1 MSNAALNKSALN
13 KSTLSKSTGSNFDMR
28 RSFALIGIDVFFAL
42 ASMMMVVRWRLDWAN
57 QPVLGNIDHKS
68 AYIAGAATLLVWVIL
83 RQDRA
88 IWRFTT
94 LDDFRRISVGIA
106 AVAMIVPLILLFFF
120 DRANHFP
127 RTAPFLFAAM
137 FFGLI
142 IVSRVISMLLQNGD
156 FRALFRARSTYGQDA
171 LLVGPA
177 PHLYNYLIERARKG
191 GAGTKQHMGFN
202 PVGLIETTGLY
213 EGRTIRSVPILGG
226 PDALRG
232 IYLKTTGRQAKPLQ
246 IIAVDP
252 SPDRRET
259 AKLVKVAAELGAPL
273 SRRSSDVSQ
282 GLTTF
287 EAADLIG
294 RDMRM
299 LDLAPVKDMFEGR
312 VVLVTGAGG
321 SIGSELSKQIAQLNP
336 SKLILVD
343 HSEFH
348 LYNLEKSLAPFHA
361 EDDEKCWMTFLGDV
375 RNRPRMQEIFAVNR
389 PEIVLHAA
397 ALKHVPLGQKNPLEV
412 LRTNVMGTCHVLDMC
427 EAYDVSHFILVS
439 TDKAVN
445 PVNMMGA
452 SKRIV
457 EMMTLARQAA
467 LPELQASCVRFG
479 NVLASNGSVVN
490 LFEEQIAMGGPV
502 TVTHPEV
509 ERYFMMLEE
518 AAALV
523 LQSAALGANRREAS
537 QDGHDAEGSIYVLEM
552 GEPVNIARLARQ
564 LIRLRGKVPDVDI
577 EVRFTGLRHGEKL
590 TEILAYKEEDLAPTE
605 VDGIQICN
613 HIVLHPAAVL
623 KQTKTLVRALNTR
636 DRAAIRKSIAQLV
649 PGYDPAHL
657 LDEPELAI
665 ISNFEDV
672 ADVANDVDDGTGTEG

>member
-1 MSNAALNKSALN
+1 MSS
-13 KSTLSKSTGSNFDMR
+13 SGTSSFRVR
-28 RSFALIGIDVFFAL
+28 RSLRLIGVDVFFAFV
-42 ASMMMVVRWRLDWAN
+42 SMICVIRWRLDFLN
-57 QPVLGNIDHKS
+57 QPVLSNIDHKA
-68 AYIAGAATLLVWVIL
+68 AYIGAAATLIIWVLL

-94 LDDFRRISVGIA
+94 LEDFKRISVGIA
-106 AVAMIVPLILLFFF
+106 GVAMTVPLVLLFFV
-120 DRANHFP
+120 DRADNFP

-142 IVSRVISMLLQNGD
+142 ILSRLVTMIVKNGD

-177 PHLYNYLIERARKG
+177 PHLYNYLIDRARKG
-191 GAGTKQHMGFN
+191 GAKSNQHMGFN
-202 PVGLIETTGLY
+202 PVGLIETSGLY
-213 EGRTIRSVPILGG
+213 EGRTIRSVPVLGG
-226 PDALRG
+226 PDNLRD
-232 IYLKTTGRQAKPLQ
+232 IYEDTSGRQDKPLQ
-246 IIAVDP
+246 IISVDP
-252 SPDRRET
+252 APDRVVT
-259 AKLVKVAAELGAPL
+259 AKLVKIAAELGAPL
-273 SRRSSDVSQ
+273 SRRSRDPNQ
-282 GLTTF
+282 GLSAF

-294 RDMRM
+294 RDMRV
-299 LDLAPVKDMFEGR
+299 LDLAPVKEMFEGR

-336 SKLILVD
+336 AKLILVD

-348 LYNLEKSLAPFHA
+348 LYKLEKMLTPFNP
-361 EDDEKCWMTFLGDV
+361 KMSKPCWSTFIGDI
-375 RNRPRMQEIFAVNR
+375 RNAPRMREIFAVQR

-412 LRTNVMGTCHVLDMC
+412 LRTNVMGTSIVLDMC
-427 EAYDVSHFILVS
+427 ATFDVEHFILIS
-439 TDKAVN
+439 TDKAVA

-467 LPELQASCVRFG
+467 LPGLQASCVRFG

-502 TVTHPEV
+502 TVTHREV
-509 ERYFMMLEE
+509 DRYFMMLEE

-523 LQSAALGANRREAS
+523 LQSAALGSARREAS
-537 QDGHDAEGSIYVLEM
+537 TTGHDESSCIYVLEM
-552 GEPVNIARLARQ
+552 GEPVNIGRLARQ

-577 EVRFTGLRHGEKL
+577 EVRYTGLRPGEKL
-590 TEILAYKEEDLAPTE
+590 TEALSYDDEDLVPTD
-605 VDGIQICN
+605 VDGIQLFN
-613 HIVLHPAAVL
+613 RAVL
-623 KQTKTLVRALNTR
+623 EPASVLRRTKSLISALNTR
-636 DRAAIRKSIAQLV
+636 DRDAIRKSIAQLV
-649 PGYDPAHL
+649 PGYDSANV

-665 ISNFEDV
+665 VPNIADV
-672 ADVANDVDDGTGTEG
+672 DFVANDVDDGTGTQG

>member
-1 MSNAALNKSALN
+1 
-13 KSTLSKSTGSNFDMR
+13 
-28 RSFALIGIDVFFAL
+28 
-42 ASMMMVVRWRLDWAN
+42 MMMVVRWRLDWAN
-57 QPVLGNIDHKS
+57 EPILGNIDHKS
-68 AYIAGAATLLVWVIL
+68 AYIAGAATLLIWVLL

-94 LDDFRRISVGIA
+94 LDDFRRIGAGIA
-106 AVAMIVPLILLFFF
+106 AVAMIVPLVLLFFF
-120 DRANHFP
+120 DRADHFP

-137 FFGLI
+137 FFALI

-177 PHLYNYLIERARKG
+177 PHLYNYLIDRARKG
-191 GAGTKQHMGFN
+191 GSGTNQHMGFN
-202 PVGLIETTGLY
+202 PVGLIETSGLY
-213 EGRTIRSVPILGG
+213 EGRTIRSVPVLGG
-226 PDALRG
+226 PDSLRE
-232 IYLKTTGRQAKPLQ
+232 IYLKTTGRQDKPLQ

-252 SPDRRET
+252 APDRRVT

-273 SRRSSDVSQ
+273 SRRSMDLNQ
-282 GLTTF
+282 GLSAF

-294 RDMRM
+294 RDMRV
-299 LDLAPVKDMFEGR
+299 LDLAPVREMFEGR
-312 VVLVTGAGG
+312 TVLVTGAGG

-336 SKLILVD
+336 AKLILVD

-348 LYNLEKSLAPFHA
+348 LYKLEKRLARFHQA
-361 EDDEKCWMTFLGDV
+361 EESPCWSTLLGDV
-375 RNRPRMQEIFAVNR
+375 RNAPRMREIFALQR

-412 LRTNVMGTCHVLDMC
+412 LRTNVMGTSNVLDMC
-427 EAYDVSHFILVS
+427 AAFDVDHFILIS
-439 TDKAVN
+439 TDKAVA

-467 LPELQASCVRFG
+467 QPGLQASCVRFG

-509 ERYFMMLEE
+509 DRYFMTLEE

-523 LQSAALGANRREAS
+523 LQAAALGSKRRDAS
-537 QDGHDAEGSIYVLEM
+537 ETGHDTSGCIYVLEM
-552 GEPVNIARLARQ
+552 GEPVNIGRLARQ

-577 EVRFTGLRHGEKL
+577 EVRYTGLRPGEKL
-590 TEILAYKEEDLAPTE
+590 TEVLSYEDEDLAPTE
-605 VDGIQICN
+605 VEGVQLYN
-613 HIVLHPAAVL
+613 RAVL
-623 KQTKTLVRALNTR
+623 DPASVLNRTKSLIRALNTR
-636 DRAAIRKSIAQLV
+636 DRVSIRRSIAQLV
-649 PGYDPAHL
+649 PGYDPEDL

-665 ISNFEDV
+665 ISNIGDV
-672 ADVANDVDDGTGTEG
+672 DAVANDVDESTGTEG

>member
-1 MSNAALNKSALN
+1 M
-13 KSTLSKSTGSNFDMR
+13 
-28 RSFALIGIDVFFAL
+28 DVFFAM
-42 ASMMMVVRWRLDWAN
+42 ASMMMVIRWRYDFLN
-57 QPVLGNIDHKS
+57 EPLRGNIDHKA
-68 AYIAGAATLLVWVIL
+68 AYIAAAATLITWVLL

-94 LDDFRRISVGIA
+94 LDDFKRISTGIV
-106 AVAMIVPLILLFFF
+106 AVALIVPLVLYFFF
-120 DRANHFP
+120 DRGVNFP
-127 RTAPFLFAAM
+127 RSAPPLFAAM

-142 IVSRVISMLLQNGD
+142 IISRLLAMLFQNGD

-171 LLVGPA
+171 LLIGPA
-177 PHLYNYLIERARKG
+177 PHLYNYLMERARKS

-202 PVGLIETTGLY
+202 PVGLIETSGLY
-213 EGRTIRSVPILGG
+213 EGRTIRSVPVLGK
-226 PDALRG
+226 PDDLRE
-232 IYLKTTGRQAKPLQ
+232 IYLKTTGRQEKPLQ

-252 SPDRRET
+252 TPDRRVT
-259 AKLVKVAAELGAPL
+259 AKLVKIAAELGAPL
-273 SRRSSDVSQ
+273 SRRSADPKQ
-282 GLTTF
+282 GLSAF

-294 RDMRM
+294 REMRV
-299 LDLAPVKDMFEGR
+299 LDLAPVKEMFAGR

-348 LYNLEKSLAPFHA
+348 LYTLEKTLAPLHNGEGEA
-361 EDDEKCWMTFLGDV
+361 YWKTFIGDV
-375 RNRPRMQEIFAVNR
+375 RNAPRMREIFAVER
-389 PEIVLHAA
+389 PDIVLHAA

-412 LRTNVMGTCHVLDMC
+412 LRTNVMGTSNVLDMC
-427 EAYDVSHFILVS
+427 VAFNVEHFILIS
-439 TDKAVN
+439 TDKAVA

-457 EMMTLARQAA
+457 EMMTLARQAEN
-467 LPELQASCVRFG
+467 PGLQASCVRFG

-502 TVTHPEV
+502 TVTHREV

-523 LQSAALGANRREAS
+523 LQSAALGAHRRDTSET
-537 QDGHDAEGSIYVLEM
+537 GHDASGCIYVLEM
-552 GEPVNIARLARQ
+552 GEPVNIGRLARQ

-577 EVRFTGLRHGEKL
+577 EVRYTGMRPGEKI
-590 TEILAYKEEDLAPTE
+590 TELLSYEDEDLAPTG
-605 VDGIQICN
+605 VGGIQLYN
-613 HIVLHPAAVL
+613 RAVL
-623 KQTKTLVRALNTR
+623 DPASVLNRTKSLIKALNTR
-636 DRAAIRKSIAQLV
+636 DRAEIRKVIAQLV
-649 PGYDPAHL
+649 PGYDPANV

-665 ISNFEDV
+665 VPLIADV
-672 ADVANDVDDGTGTEG
+672 DDVANDVEDAAGTGG